1 LADGSDPATR
11 RELRQLL
18 DRNDIDA
25 LHDCFDTTLAFGAA
39 GLRGLLGP
47 GPNRMN
53 RVTVVRAT
61 AGLCAWLRQQ
71 LPNAEERGVCVGFDG
86 RRMSREL
93 ATDAAGVIAG
103 AGFQVWMLDDQ
114 MPTPVLGFSVL
125 QTGAAAGVV
134 ITGGHSPPAYS
145 GYKVFWGNGAQIISP
160 HVEGIAQEIAQIDST
175 ANVPRWTRHE
185 ATAHGRMQALNDL
198 VERYREQVGAL
209 VGPPSAAR
217 RLPIAYTALHGVGD
231 RLVRTILGAAGFS
244 FPTVEVTN
252 PAEPTAMVHVLS
264 LAKKIGAELVL
275 ANDPDA
281 GCLAVAAVSEEGYE
295 VLSGN
300 DVGCMLADDLLEKT
314 ETEPERLVVSSIVS
328 SPLLGKI
335 AEAHGARWEQTL
347 VGHNWINHR
356 AIELE
361 VEGYRYIIGYEEALS
376 YAATT
381 FVRDKDGI
389 SAALLVADL
398 AARCKARGRTLLD
411 QREAM
416 WRRHGLYLSGK
427 TSKAFG
433 GRDANEKIAA
443 VMSRYRDD
451 PPSQIADLQ
460 VEAWLDVKKGLRT
473 LQDKSEAPL
482 ELPESDLLVFEL
494 EGGHR
499 AMLRQSE
506 TEPKLA
512 YYVDVCIE
520 IASEEEVEPARQR
533 GNALIDRIIDALR
546 EHSA

>member
-145 GYKVFWGNGAQIISP
+145 GYKVFWGKVFWGNGAQIISP

-217 RLPIAYTALHGVGD
+217 LESVASQAEPDGR
-231 RLVRTILGAAGFS
+231 

-252 PAEPTAMVHVLS
+252 PAEPTAMVHVLT

-281 GCLAVAAVSEEGYE
+281 GCLAVAAVSDEGHE

-300 DVGCMLADDLLEKT
+300 DVGCMLAHDLLEAT
-314 ETEPERLVVSSIVS
+314 ESETKRLVISSIVS
-328 SPLLGKI
+328 SPLLGRI

-361 VEGYRYIIGYEEALS
+361 AEGYRYIIGYDEAGS
-376 YAATT
+376 YGATT
-381 FVRDKDGI
+381 FVRDKDGV

-398 AARCKARGRTLLD
+398 AARLKARGRTLLA

-416 WRRHGLYLSGK
+416 WRRHGLHLSRK
-427 TSKAFG
+427 ISKAFG

-451 PPSQIADLQ
+451 PPSQIADLE
-460 VEAWLDVKKGLRT
+460 VEGWLDAKNGLRI
-473 LQDKSEAPL
+473 LRDKSEAPL

-499 AMLRQSE
+499 AMLRPSE
-506 TEPKLA
+506 TEPRLD
-512 YYVDVCIE
+512 YYVDVRIE
-520 IASEEEVEPARQR
+520 LAAEEEVEPARQR
-533 GNALIDRIIDALR
+533 GNALINRIIDAMR
-546 EHSA
+546 EK